1 MTGRTLTGA
10 AIIAIGVVIG
20 AAAVFA
26 ETPADIERAQNR
38 VVLVPLDV
46 TPAARA
52 LQATLDVAD
61 MHADSL
67 LWQRDL
73 LVRGD
78 RGHVDLPRLIE
89 GHYALQVFSSVTK
102 SPRGQNYD
110 ANSADS
116 DTLTGLVKFQKQPEA
131 TWASL
136 LQRSL
141 FHAEKL
147 RGFAD
152 GSQGRLRLIATA
164 SDIDRLLADRA
175 KGEAV
180 VGGMLSVEGL
190 HNLEGKIENLDVLY
204 AAGFRMAGLTHFFD
218 NEIAGSMHGIAKGGL
233 TDLGRQAVARMEAL
247 GMIVDVAH
255 ASHAAVAEVLA
266 MAKRPVVS
274 SHGGVQ
280 ATCTVN
286 RNLTDDEIRGIA
298 NTGGVV
304 GIGYWE
310 GAVCSIM
317 PEAVAKAIAHVRDLV
332 GVDHVGLGSDFDGS
346 TTTGFDASQIAAI
359 TQALLDAGFSEAD
372 IRKVMGG
379 NVLRVIRAGLT
390 PL

>member
-102 SPRGQNYD
+102 SPAGQNYKS
-110 ANSADS
+110 NGADS
-116 DTLTGLVKFQKQPEA
+116 DTIAGLVRVQGQPMR
-131 TWASL
+131 TWTSL

-141 FHAEKL
+141 FHADKL
-147 RGFAD
+147 RGFA
-152 GSQGRLRLIATA
+152 
-164 SDIDRLLADRA
+164 
-175 KGEAV
+175 
-180 VGGMLSVEGL
+180 EG
-190 HNLEGKIENLDVLY
+190 
-204 AAGFRMAGLTHFFD
+204 
-218 NEIAGSMHGIAKGGL
+218 
-233 TDLGRQAVARMEAL
+233 
-247 GMIVDVAH
+247 
-255 ASHAAVAEVLA
+255 
-266 MAKRPVVS
+266 
-274 SHGGVQ
+274 SHGQ
-280 ATCTVN
+280 
-286 RNLTDDEIRGIA
+286 
-298 NTGGVV
+298 
-304 GIGYWE
+304 
-310 GAVCSIM
+310 
-317 PEAVAKAIAHVRDLV
+317 
-332 GVDHVGLGSDFDGS
+332 
-346 TTTGFDASQIAAI
+346 
-359 TQALLDAGFSEAD
+359 
-372 IRKVMGG
+372 
-379 NVLRVIRAGLT
+379 LR
-390 PL
+390 